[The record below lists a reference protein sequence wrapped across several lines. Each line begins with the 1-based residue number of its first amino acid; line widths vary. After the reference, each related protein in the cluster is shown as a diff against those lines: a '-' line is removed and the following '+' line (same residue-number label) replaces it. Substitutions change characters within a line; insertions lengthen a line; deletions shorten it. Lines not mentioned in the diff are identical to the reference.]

1 MARATLIVNVVF
13 DPDDSPVFQKPFEAL
28 TDDASAR
35 ATLGRAT
42 PPEVTIGH
50 RSVGLCL
57 QRLAIGRAPAKRLTG
72 LNNEIH
78 AEDLTEIARSIA
90 KALDKDEGARRI
102 EALDI
107 VR

>member
-1 MARATLIVNVVF
+1 
-13 DPDDSPVFQKPFEAL
+13 
-28 TDDASAR
+28 
-35 ATLGRAT
+35 
-42 PPEVTIGH
+42 
-50 RSVGLCL
+50 
-57 QRLAIGRAPAKRLTG
+57 LTG